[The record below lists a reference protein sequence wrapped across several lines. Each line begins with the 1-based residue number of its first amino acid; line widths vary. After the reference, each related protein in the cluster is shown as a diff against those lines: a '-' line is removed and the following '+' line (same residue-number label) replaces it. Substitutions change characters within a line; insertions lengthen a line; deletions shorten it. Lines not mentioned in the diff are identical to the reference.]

1 MRSCKNIKYLWL
13 EFTHS
18 MPSPYAISL
27 KLAGRLCLVVG
38 GGEVAERKVK
48 TLIASGARI
57 TVVAREA
64 GAGIEKLAEDRAI
77 IIHRRN
83 VSEDDVQGNYLVIA
97 ATDDQDKNREIAGWA
112 RRAGALVNVV
122 DSPEESDFFVPALV
136 QRGDLTI
143 TVSTS
148 GKIPALARKIREELE
163 AQFGQEY
170 ALYVTLLEEARKRI
184 YASVAVTES
193 AKLQILGEAAALD
206 LIPLLRDNKLAQA
219 RTVLQAFLK
228 EHGIEQAS

>member
-1 MRSCKNIKYLWL
+1 
-13 EFTHS
+13 

-27 KLAGRLCLVVG
+27 KLAGRLCVVVG
-38 GGEVAERKVK
+38 GGAVAERKVR

-97 ATDDQDKNREIAGWA
+97 ATDDHDTNREIAGWA

-143 TVSTS
+143 AISTS

-170 ALYVTLLEEARKRI
+170 AQYVALLEEARKRI
-184 YASVAVTES
+184 YASAAVTEP
-193 AKLQILGEAAALD
+193 AKLHILGEAAALD

-219 RTVLQAFLK
+219 RTVLHSFLK
-228 EHGIEQAS
+228 QHGIEEAS

>member
-1 MRSCKNIKYLWL
+1 
-13 EFTHS
+13 

-38 GGEVAERKVK
+38 GGDVAERKVK

-97 ATDDQDKNREIAGWA
+97 ATDDHDTNREIAGWA

-122 DSPEESDFFVPALV
+122 DSPEESYFFVPALV

-143 TVSTS
+143 AISTS

-170 ALYVTLLEEARKRI
+170 AQYVALLEEARKRI
-184 YASVAVTES
+184 YASAAVTEP

-219 RTVLQAFLK
+219 RTVLHSFLK
-228 EHGIEQAS
+228 QHGIEEAS